1 MNCELEHKIFS
12 ANPSNFDEL
21 ALEVFEF
28 QYQNNLLYRTYVDTL
43 YTHKPSLKL
52 AKDIP
57 FLPIQFFKSH
67 SIVSGSFEPELCFES
82 SGTTGANT
90 SRHFVKKAALYET
103 SFFTCFEQF
112 YGSVENWCVIG
123 LLPSYLERKASSL
136 VYMVEAMIK
145 KSKHPKSGFYL
156 YEHEKLAQVLSDL
169 EAKGQPVLLFGVT
182 FGLLDFAEKY
192 QLPLKHTVIMETGGM
207 KGRRTEM
214 TRTQVHEELVAAFQ
228 TNAIHSEYGMTELL
242 SQGYSKGDGI
252 FHAAPWMRIAVRE
265 EEDPLSVKMN
275 EKASGV
281 INVIDLANLYS
292 CSFIAT
298 DDAGRIHP
306 DGSFEVL
313 GRIDHSDV
321 RGCSLMIAE

>member
-1 MNCELEHKIFS
+1 M
-12 ANPSNFDEL
+12 

-242 SQGYSKGDGI
+242 SQGYSKGDGV